1 MKLQARP
8 LSTLMK
14 VALPMMHHALMAMHL
29 LVRDVMARMTGMR
42 QVVSTRSAR

>member
-1 MKLQARP
+1 MKLQAGP

-14 VALPMMHHALMAMHL
+14 VALHRMRRALMVMHL

-42 QVVSTRSAR
+42 QVVSTRSAP